1 MQTRVNYYVRTATGG
16 HVKLGT
22 LVTTKDC
29 RVPGV
34 VEEVG
39 RLFGV
44 DGWNCYEVNGKMVID
59 GPGIPYESV
68 YDFVVSHTGQ
78 AMSLRYDEGIDI
90 SGFVVPKIGG
100 YKYVAPVVGDEV
112 VEVDDASAAPSE
124 SVGVLKEPDYS
135 KMKKAEL
142 LEILGDDGDGRL
154 SKAELIELIVNKLKN

>member
-1 MQTRVNYYVRTATGG
+1 MQTRVNYYVRTTTGG

-39 RLFGV
+39 RLLGV
-44 DGWNCYEVNGKMVID
+44 DGWNCYELNGKMVVG
-59 GPGIPYESV
+59 GPGIPSESV

-78 AMSLRYDEGIDI
+78 AMSLRYDDGIDV
-90 SGFVVPKIGG
+90 SKFVVPKIGG

-112 VEVDDASAAPSE
+112 VESDEAGVAPSE

-142 LEILGDDGDGRL
+142 LELLGDDGDGRL
-154 SKAELIELIVNKLKN
+154 SKAELVEIIVNKLKK

>member
-1 MQTRVNYYVRTATGG
+1 MQTRLNYYVRTASGG

-22 LVTTKDC
+22 VVTTKDC

-39 RLFGV
+39 RLLGV
-44 DGWNCYEVNGKMVID
+44 DGWNCYEVNGKMVVD

-78 AMSLRYDEGIDI
+78 AMSLRYDDAIDV
-90 SGFVVPKIGG
+90 SKFVVPKIGG

-112 VEVDDASAAPSE
+112 VEADDAGAAPSE

-142 LEILGDDGDGRL
+142 LELLGDDGDGRL
-154 SKAELIELIVNKLKN
+154 SKAELIELIVNKLKK

>member
-1 MQTRVNYYVRTATGG
+1 MQTRINYYVRTTTGG
-16 HVKLGT
+16 HIKLGT

-29 RVPGV
+29 KVPGV

-39 RLFGV
+39 RLLGV
-44 DGWNCYEVNGKMVID
+44 DGWNCYEVNGKMVVD
-59 GPGIPYESV
+59 GPGIPTESV
-68 YDFVVSHTGQ
+68 YDFVVSHTSQ
-78 AMSLRYDEGIDI
+78 SMSLRYDDSIDI

-112 VEVDDASAAPSE
+112 VEVEAGAAPSE

-142 LEILGDDGDGRL
+142 LEILGDDGDGKL
-154 SKAELIELIVNKLKN
+154 SKAELVEIIVNKLKK